1 MTRSPLARLALAVAL
16 SLLPVAAVLLVPAAA
31 QAAEGGLTIFPD
43 PVQLVILLVL
53 FMLLIVPANRLLFE
67 PLLGVLDERDKQI
80 EGARERA
87 AGVAA
92 EADRVLG
99 EYEASIGE
107 ARKSA
112 EGERRKALDE
122 ARREQSR
129 VTAEAR
135 GSAEEELARARSGV
149 AEALEQ
155 ARSELR
161 GQSEQIAREA
171 ASQVLGRSLS

>member
-1 MTRSPLARLALAVAL
+1 MTRSPAARLALSLAL
-16 SLLPVAAVLLVPAAA
+16 ALLPAAA
-31 QAAEGGLTIFPD
+31 HAAEGGLSIFPD

-53 FMLLIVPANRLLFE
+53 FTLLIIPANRLLFE

-87 AGVAA
+87 AGVAT

-99 EYEASIGE
+99 EYEVAVGE
-107 ARKSA
+107 ARRAA
-112 EGERRKALDE
+112 EGDRREVLDE

-135 GSAEEELARARSGV
+135 GSAEEELGRARSV
-149 AEALEQ
+149 MAASLDE

-161 GQSEQIAREA
+161 SHAEELARQA